1 MSSVIQKIFA
11 RLLIIVLGVVSIFT
25 GGNPDNINLE
35 LKEPVTPETQVIQ
48 VEVINYTGKKVITG
62 EAFVIEKNE
71 DGVWFELAFAEDYS
85 AQEIA
90 IEIRNLQAITFKID
104 LIKAFGKTLDEGEY
118 RLTKTVGS
126 NVSVTFT
133 VSA

>member
-1 MSSVIQKIFA
+1 MLSVIQKLFA

-25 GGNPDNINLE
+25 GGNADNISLE
-35 LKEPVTPETQVIQ
+35 LKEPVTPQTQVIR
-48 VEVINYTGKKVITG
+48 VEVINYTGKKVTTD
-62 EAFVIEKNE
+62 EAFIIEKNE
-71 DGVWFELAFAEDYS
+71 DGVWTELAFAEDYS
-85 AQEIA
+85 VKEIA
-90 IEIRNLQAITFKID
+90 IEISNLQAITFKID

-133 VSA
+133 VSD